1 MRRKRF
7 MSIVLIAA
15 LLGTMLLAGC
25 GDKKKADKPVA
36 TTTDIKQL
44 VNDYSTDKLQAKSAS
59 ITSEQLIVTAEDD
72 RKTTYDLP
80 DDEFFVS
87 IAPYENQTH
96 PCEIHSLTGC
106 QGEMA
111 NETFNVTVSDQ
122 DGNVVVEGDYQSLDN
137 GFIDLWLPRDQ
148 KWNVKIEHEG
158 KVSEAEISTFSGDN
172 TCISNMQ
179 LS

>member
-1 MRRKRF
+1 MT
-7 MSIVLIAA
+7 SVLIAA

-25 GDKKKADKPVA
+25 GDKKKADKPA
-36 TTTDIKQL
+36 ATDIKQL

-59 ITSEQLIVTAEDD
+59 ITSHQLIVTAGDNS
-72 RKTTYDLP
+72 KTTYDLP
-80 DDEFFVS
+80 EDEFFVS

-111 NETFNVTVSDQ
+111 NRTFKVTVSDQ
-122 DGNVVVEGDYQSLDN
+122 EGKVVTEGDFATLDN

-148 KWNVKIEHEG
+148 KLNVKIEHEG
-158 KVSEAEISTFSGDN
+158 KISEAEISTFAGDN
-172 TCISNMQ
+172 TCISTMQ
-179 LS
+179 LT